1 LKEFIF
7 RVSYFPVELKLL
19 PRGPDM
25 GIKPGITADVPDG
38 APSVTIK
45 ADAISFSAKFVEVA
59 NLEQA
64 EWCQLIEQDSDDC
77 WVGFKFSEGERP
89 MDSLR
94 FELNGSAGKSRI
106 VQTGAFVN
114 GRPLLGRTAQKERRE
129 STFEMTFD
137 RRKEVWFTRLR
148 PTFERMA
155 LYENISS
162 IPSEAKGVYRY
173 LDVNDELLYLG
184 KGNIRDCLASRG
196 RDEWGIRKIEFSII
210 ANDEDSLRWM
220 HHYVTEY
227 RSNHGEMPA
236 MKRIRRLELP

>member
-1 LKEFIF
+1 L
-7 RVSYFPVELKLL
+7 VELEIA
-19 PRGPDM
+19 PRGHDM
-25 GIKPGITADVPDG
+25 GISPTIITAVPDG

-45 ADAISFSAKFVEVA
+45 AAAIYFSAKFVEVA

-77 WVGFKFSEGERP
+77 WVGFKFSVGERP

-94 FELNGSAGKSRI
+94 FEPNGSAGKSRI
-106 VQTGAFVN
+106 VRTGAFIN
-114 GRPLLGRTAQKERRE
+114 GSPLLGQTAKKEGLE
-129 STFEMTFD
+129 STFELTLD

-155 LYENISS
+155 LYENSSS
-162 IPSEAKGVYRY
+162 IPSEAKGIYRY

-184 KGNIRDCLASRG
+184 KGNIRDCLDSRG
-196 RDEWGIRKIEFSII
+196 RDEWGIHKIEFSII

-220 HHYVTEY
+220 HHFVTEY

-236 MKRIRRLELP
+236 MKRIRGLELP